1 MRKKDNYLKWGAI
14 GLGALAVVSLANA
27 ASVKTVALRG
37 AAKPVMTTGDEH
49 YSVAFVPGKARLADV
64 GTITAGSSWQDG
76 AATDNRGGGDNKT
89 APATLPPG

>member
-14 GLGALAVVSLANA
+14 GLGALAVVSLA
-27 ASVKTVALRG
+27 G
-37 AAKPVMTTGDEH
+37 AANTKRVAIAAAARPMMTTGDEH

-76 AATDNRGGGDNKT
+76 AATDNRGGGENRT